1 MMWLKASIAKGEKV
15 RTSLGLLLRRV
26 ELEAL
31 SPVLPT
37 GCDQYQ
43 WSY

>member
-1 MMWLKASIAKGEKV
+1 MWLQASRAKGEKV
-15 RTSLGLLLRRV
+15 RTNLGLLLLRV

-37 GCDQYQ
+37 GCGRYQ